1 MRGEGGARDV
11 RQEITQALRFS
22 KRGKLRGIYDMA
34 TRTITM
40 LSCQTIE
47 EALPP
52 CNCCNIFYCE
62 AEYAL
67 VRQIQRT
74 VRQMINS

>member
-47 EALPP
+47 EALRA
-52 CNCCNIFYCE
+52 IAVMFSIE
-62 AEYAL
+62 KQ
-67 VRQIQRT
+67 VMH
-74 VRQMINS
+74 V